1 MKFKTYLLS
10 LALSLGLSLSACGG
24 TLELGIEATPDLLAT
39 QGAVQT
45 QVVGTATAQAA
56 VQHQPAAT
64 PPASTTETLPTPA
77 WDGLTVYDPLNRF
90 SLQLPK
96 GWNALTP
103 AAEAVAGATSIVN
116 YELSPDPGFI
126 PPPNAVKMDLITMPL
141 AEGQSFEQW
150 VAERLGC
157 ETTGDCATPGSQ
169 LVGQLE
175 PFESGAYK
183 GTTATISSQVLVKV
197 IWLDLNDGRGLE
209 VGLIPPDSS
218 ALPDALAVLSTLT
231 LDQ

>member
-1 MKFKTYLLS
+1 MTKIKTYLLVW
-10 LALSLGLSLSACGG
+10 ALSLDLSLSACGG
-24 TLELGIEATPDLLAT
+24 TLELGVEATPDLLAT

-56 VQHQPAAT
+56 VQLQPTAT
-64 PPASTTETLPTPA
+64 APVL
-77 WDGLTVYDPLNRF
+77 DGLTVYDPLNRF

-103 AAEAVAGATSIVN
+103 STEAVAGTTTIVN

-126 PPPNAVKMDLITMPL
+126 PPPNAVKMDLITMPFG
-141 AEGQSFEQW
+141 EGKTFEQW
-150 VAERLGC
+150 VDERIGC
-157 ETTGDCATPGSQ
+157 EATGECATPGSE
-169 LVGQLE
+169 LVGQPE
-175 PFESGAYK
+175 PIQSGPYK
-183 GTTATISSQVLVKV
+183 GLAATLSSQVLVKV

-209 VGLIPPDSS
+209 VGVIPPDSS

>member
-1 MKFKTYLLS
+1 MMKFKTYLLS

-24 TLELGIEATPDLLAT
+24 TLELGVEATPDLLAT

-56 VQHQPAAT
+56 VQLQPAAT
-64 PPASTTETLPTPA
+64 APVL
-77 WDGLTVYDPLNRF
+77 DGLTVYDPLNRF

-116 YELSPDPGFI
+116 YELSPDLGFI

-169 LVGQLE
+169 LVGQPE

-183 GTTATISSQVLVKV
+183 GTTATISSQILVKV

-218 ALPDALAVLSTLT
+218 ALPDALAVLATLT